1 MKKGLAITLIICAI
15 LFIVGGVLIVL
26 GIANGGAMFFN
37 IDYAHHK
44 VNTSSSKEIISGNED
59 VDPFTDIEIDVD
71 AAAVT
76 IVKGESYHVDYKLSA
91 DAYDKVDIGVES
103 GKLKINAKHKSNYLS
118 LSVSPLPDDLKPYIE
133 ITVPENAELKDG
145 TITVDAGNIG
155 VKDLSFDNFTVDSD
169 AGKVTLENATIGSSS
184 LDTDA
189 GDIDIT
195 GSDLEKLTIDTDAG
209 NIDIDES
216 KVDKLEVNTDFG
228 DVDVKLIGEEADY
241 AFDIKVD
248 AGDISVCGKNMG
260 NKYNANED
268 KDKKI
273 VMNVDAGNVD
283 IEF

>member
-145 TITVDAGNIG
+145 TITVNAGNIG

-189 GDIDIT
+189 GD
-195 GSDLEKLTIDTDAG
+195 
-209 NIDIDES
+209 IDIDES

-273 VMNVDAGNVD
+273 VMNVDAGDVD

>member
-26 GIANGGAMFFN
+26 GIANGGAMIFN

-118 LSVSPLPDDLKPYIE
+118 LL
-133 ITVPENAELKDG
+133 PENAELKDG

-209 NIDIDES
+209 KIDIDES

>member
-26 GIANGGAMFFN
+26 GIVNGGAMFFN

-118 LSVSPLPDDLKPYIE
+118 LSFNPLPDDLKPYIE

-195 GSDLEKLTIDTDAG
+195 GSDLEKLTILFSVKNLGLLYEYFFIPESDNFNSFPRTRIAP
-209 NIDIDES
+209 S
-216 KVDKLEVNTDFG
+216 KVATKLTVPSKHKSHWCILSLSVLAINTSLD
-228 DVDVKLIGEEADY
+228 EEYSAVS
-241 AFDIKVD
+241 F
-248 AGDISVCGKNMG
+248 
-260 NKYNANED
+260 
-268 KDKKI
+268 
-273 VMNVDAGNVD
+273 NVLSS
-283 IEF
+283 